1 MKKLIIPV
9 LFILTLSSCFVEV
22 DMTPS
27 YVEIGNIDEYET
39 KEVTKEVWSGGV
51 LIYEEFVYHTFL
63 EIEFINTGG
72 MTARNVWA
80 EVYFYYGPN
89 TIKVTTIDLPKLY
102 SGDRYV
108 YQLNTGFDSMYDYT
122 DYEVSVH
129 WD

>member
-1 MKKLIIPV
+1 MKKLIIP
-9 LFILTLSSCFVEV
+9 LFLIVTLSSCIIEV

-39 KEVTKEVWSGGV
+39 KEVIKEVWSGGQ
-51 LIYEEFVYHTFL
+51 LIYEEFIYHTFL

-72 MTARNVWA
+72 MSASNVWA
-80 EVYFYYGPN
+80 EIYFYNGPH
-89 TIKVTTIDLPKLY
+89 TIRTTTINLPTLY
-102 SGDRYV
+102 AGDRYI
-108 YQLNTGFDSMYDYT
+108 YELNTGFDSLNEYT